1 MGKSS
6 GAVKLL
12 TGWRK
17 SPSWGEISP
26 PVANISKV
34 CTFEHLHLYLSRKI
48 NFNEEFRLYFF
59 QSRLKYNFKD
69 ERTNEGSRGDAS

>member
-12 TGWRK
+12 MGWRK
-17 SPSWGEISP
+17 HPSWWEISP

-34 CTFEHLHLYLSRKI
+34 CTFEDLHIYLSRKI
-48 NFNEEFRLYFF
+48 NFNEEFRFF
-59 QSRLKYNFKD
+59 FFNHL
-69 ERTNEGSRGDAS
+69 